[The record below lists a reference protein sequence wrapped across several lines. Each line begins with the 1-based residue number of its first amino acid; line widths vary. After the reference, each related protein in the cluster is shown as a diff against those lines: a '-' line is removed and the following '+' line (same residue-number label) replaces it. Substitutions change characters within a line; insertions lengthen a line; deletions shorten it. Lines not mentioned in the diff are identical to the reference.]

1 MAARTTP
8 PFRADHVGSLLRPKK
23 LLDARDKRK
32 QNAITADQLKAVED
46 ESIREVVQLQ
56 EGLGLKGATDGE
68 FRRAYWHLDFLE
80 RFSNVTIMPPS
91 VGVKFHTH
99 KGDIEFK
106 PPGIRVAGK
115 LSRPKPIFVDHF
127 KFLKSVT
134 KVTPKM
140 TIPAPSN
147 MHFRGGRKAI
157 DAKAYPDLGDF
168 YADLAR
174 VYNEE
179 VRDLAAAGCR
189 YLQIDEVN
197 FAYLCDPKLREQVQ
211 NIGSDPNTLP
221 KTYAKLINDSIAG
234 KPADMVTAMHL
245 CRGNFRSAWVA
256 EGGYEPVA
264 DVLFNQINVDGYFLE
279 YDDERSGDFAPLR

>member
-56 EGLGLKGATDGE
+56 EGLGLKDATDGE

-80 RFSNVTIMPPS
+80 RFANVTIVPPS

-106 PPGIRVAGK
+106 PPGIRVSGK

-127 KFLKSVT
+127 KFLKSVA
-134 KVTPKM
+134 KVTPKI
-140 TIPAPSN
+140 TIPSPST
-147 MHFRGGRKAI
+147 MH
-157 DAKAYPDLGDF
+157 
-168 YADLAR
+168 
-174 VYNEE
+174 
-179 VRDLAAAGCR
+179 
-189 YLQIDEVN
+189 
-197 FAYLCDPKLREQVQ
+197 
-211 NIGSDPNTLP
+211 
-221 KTYAKLINDSIAG
+221 
-234 KPADMVTAMHL
+234 
-245 CRGNFRSAWVA
+245 
-256 EGGYEPVA
+256 
-264 DVLFNQINVDGYFLE
+264 
-279 YDDERSGDFAPLR
+279 